1 MSTEQNK
8 ATLRRTY
15 EEVLNKGNFAVLNEC
30 MAPNYVAH
38 GPGGLELK
46 GPEAFGQYIA
56 TFRTAFPDLRVT
68 VENMVAEGDYV
79 AHRFSFIGMHR
90 GDFGGIA
97 PTGKRVTV
105 TCNVVSRFTAG
116 KEVEAWEEFDT
127 LGFMQQLGVIPPM
140 NQPGK

>member
-8 ATLRRTY
+8 ATLCRTY

-79 AHRFSFIGMHR
+79 AHRARFTGTHR
-90 GDFGGIA
+90 GDWMGIP
-97 PTGKRVTV
+97 PTGKRVDV
-105 TCNVVSRFTAG
+105 TLNVLSRFVGG
-116 KEVEAWEEFDT
+116 KEAEAWEELDM
-127 LGFMQQLGVIPPM
+127 LSFMQQLGVIPPM
-140 NQPGK
+140 GRPGT